1 MRVDLMVPETIE
13 GPGRRGVRMGRTE
26 RQELAHDRRGVMR
39 QSRVG
44 RKSSRRIA
52 EKAGKT
58 VSRGRRKPTAGH
70 GRKAAMKGGTRLVL
84 GQTQAKPH
92 RHVAS
97 PATVREIAQSLGLT
111 AKDLAAGSSLVDR
124 LNL

>member
-1 MRVDLMVPETIE
+1 VL
-13 GPGRRGVRMGRTE
+13 
-26 RQELAHDRRGVMR
+26 
-39 QSRVG
+39 
-44 RKSSRRIA
+44 
-52 EKAGKT
+52 GKT
-58 VSRGRRKPTAGH
+58 QPKR
-70 GRKAAMKGGTRLVL
+70 
-84 GQTQAKPH
+84 H

>member
-1 MRVDLMVPETIE
+1 
-13 GPGRRGVRMGRTE
+13 
-26 RQELAHDRRGVMR
+26 MR

-44 RKSSRRIA
+44 RKSGRRIA
-52 EKAGKT
+52 VKARKAL
-58 VSRGRRKPTAGH
+58 SRRRRKPTVRH

-84 GQTQAKPH
+84 GMTQAKPH

>member
-1 MRVDLMVPETIE
+1 MK
-13 GPGRRGVRMGRTE
+13 VR
-26 RQELAHDRRGVMR
+26 
-39 QSRVG
+39 
-44 RKSSRRIA
+44 
-52 EKAGKT
+52 KAL
-58 VSRGRRKPTAGH
+58 SRGRRTPTVRH
-70 GRKAAMKGGTRLVL
+70 GRKARMKARTRLVL
-84 GQTQAKPH
+84 GKTQAEPR

>member
-1 MRVDLMVPETIE
+1 
-13 GPGRRGVRMGRTE
+13 
-26 RQELAHDRRGVMR
+26 MR

-44 RKSSRRIA
+44 GKSSRRVA
-52 EKAGKT
+52 AKAREAL
-58 VSRGRRKPTAGH
+58 SQGRRKATFRH
-70 GRKAAMKGGTRLVL
+70 GRKATMKARARLVL
-84 GQTQAKPH
+84 GKTQPKRH

>member
-1 MRVDLMVPETIE
+1 MR
-13 GPGRRGVRMGRTE
+13 RS
-26 RQELAHDRRGVMR
+26 Q
-39 QSRVG
+39 VG
-44 RKSSRRIA
+44 QKSSRRIA
-52 EKAGKT
+52 VKARKAL
-58 VSRGRRKPTAGH
+58 SRGRRKPTVRH
-70 GRKAAMKGGTRLVL
+70 GPKVAMKARTRFVL
-84 GQTQAKPH
+84 GKAQAKPR